1 MEGVCLVSLLT
12 LQTIGGA
19 EGEFI
24 FAPRIDNLMN
34 CYAGMEALL
43 ASEASLGAD
52 PNIRM
57 VALFDNEEVGS
68 QSAQGAASSFLE
80 FTLRRL
86 SVGGSCVAMEEA
98 IPKSILISADQA
110 HAVHP
115 NYAEKHEDHHR
126 PQLHGVGMCV
136 CRHLKLNQTSSLL
149 PLFLI
154 QGPVLKFNCNQRY
167 ATTAI
172 TAAFVREAA
181 ILADVPLQDFVV
193 RNDSPCGS
201 TIGPILSAKLG
212 VRTAGMWPYYINV
225 LQ

>member
-1 MEGVCLVSLLT
+1 MSL

-19 EGEFI
+19 QGEFI

-43 ASEASLGAD
+43 ASEASLGED

-98 IPKSILISADQA
+98 MPKSILISADQA
-110 HAVHP
+110 HAIHP
-115 NYAEKHEDHHR
+115 NYMEKHEDLHR
-126 PQLHGVGMCV
+126 PQLHGVSVWLHIYKTCCLV
-136 CRHLKLNQTSSLL
+136 FLDISLL
-149 PLFLI
+149 PSLFRVLFLSLTVI
-154 QGPVLKFNCNQRY
+154 SVMQPR
-167 ATTAI
+167 
-172 TAAFVREAA
+172 
-181 ILADVPLQDFVV
+181 PLLL
-193 RNDSPCGS
+193 P
-201 TIGPILSAKLG
+201 L
-212 VRTAGMWPYYINV
+212 
-225 LQ
+225 